1 MDGHILCNNSK
12 RFAKNSFNLLNM
24 KKSENV
30 ETYIDQF
37 DGIVKERLEIIRS
50 IIKENAPEAEEMISY
65 GMPGYKVKKKPLVYF
80 AGYKNH
86 VGFYATPTGHEAFK
100 EELSGYKQG
109 KGSVQFPHDEEF
121 PKDLIARIVRFRVE
135 ENMNK

>member
-1 MDGHILCNNSK
+1 
-12 RFAKNSFNLLNM
+12 M

-37 DGIVKERLEIIRS
+37 DGIVKDRLKTIRS

-65 GMPGYKVKKKPLVYF
+65 GMPGYKIKKKPLVYF
-80 AGYKNH
+80 AGYKKH